1 MAQDGGTRQQ
11 RAVATR
17 AAIIDAAAG
26 EFDVRGY
33 LGTSMDAVAERA
45 GLTKGAL
52 YFHFTSKADL
62 AAAVIARQHEV
73 SRQYGEAAAARAS
86 SPLEAMMWMSQGLAS
101 QMIHEVVVS
110 AGIRLSTEAAT
121 ADVARQD
128 PYTDW
133 MHVTADIMRRAV
145 DAGEVDPAWDPELI
159 GRVVIPAYTGVQTV
173 SDVLAHRADLYERLR
188 ELWTVLLAAIVTER
202 MRPEIP
208 RLVGVIAPLPSD
220 AGPPIDTHVTA
231 HPQDTGQSVS
241 PSAPVRGTSP
251 AA

>member
-1 MAQDGGTRQQ
+1 MAQDGRTRQQ

-26 EFDVRGY
+26 EFDEHGY

-62 AAAVIARQHEV
+62 AGAVIARQHEV
-73 SRQYGEAAAARAS
+73 SRQYGEAAATRGTT
-86 SPLEAMMWMSQGLAS
+86 PLEVLMWMSQGLAS

-110 AGIRLSTEAAT
+110 AGIRLSTDTAA
-121 ADVARQD
+121 AGVARRN

-133 MHVTADIMRRAV
+133 MQVAAELVRQGIE
-145 DAGEVDPAWDPELI
+145 AGEIDSAWDPQLI
-159 GRVVIPAYTGVQTV
+159 GRVVVPAYTGAQTV
-173 SDVLAHRADLYERLR
+173 SDVLADRADLYDRLR
-188 ELWTVLLAAIVTER
+188 ELWTVLLAAIVTDR

-208 RLVGVIAPLPSD
+208 RLVALIAPLATED
-220 AGPPIDTHVTA
+220 
-231 HPQDTGQSVS
+231 
-241 PSAPVRGTSP
+241 
-251 AA
+251 

>member
-1 MAQDGGTRQQ
+1 MAQDGRTRQQ

-26 EFDVRGY
+26 EFDERGY
-33 LGTSMDAVAERA
+33 VGASMDAVAERA

-62 AAAVIARQHEV
+62 AGAVIARQHEV
-73 SRQYGEAAAARAS
+73 SRAYGEAAFTRGS
-86 SPLEAMMWMSQGLAS
+86 TPLEVMMCLSQGLAA
-101 QMIHEVVVS
+101 QMMHEVVVS
-110 AGIRLSTEAAT
+110 AGIRLSTDAA
-121 ADVARQD
+121 AAGVPRSD

-133 MHVTADIMRRAV
+133 MHVSADLIRQAI
-145 DAGEVDPAWDPELI
+145 DADEVDPSWDPELI

-173 SDVLAHRADLYERLR
+173 SDVLADRSDLYERLR

-208 RLVGVIAPLPSD
+208 RLVALVAPLGSGD
-220 AGPPIDTHVTA
+220 
-231 HPQDTGQSVS
+231 
-241 PSAPVRGTSP
+241 
-251 AA
+251 

>member
-17 AAIIDAAAG
+17 AAIVEAAAG

-33 LGTSMDAVAERA
+33 LGTSVDGVAERA
-45 GLTKGAL
+45 GLTKGAV
-52 YFHFTSKADL
+52 YFHFASKADL
-62 AAAVIARQHEV
+62 AGAVIARQHEV
-73 SRQYGEAAAARAS
+73 SRAYGEAAAARGS
-86 SPLEAMMWMSQGLAS
+86 TPLEVMMWMSQGLAS

-133 MHVTADIMRRAV
+133 MQVTAELMRQGIA
-145 DAGEVDPAWDPELI
+145 AGEVDPAWDPELI

-173 SDVLAHRADLYERLR
+173 SDVLAGRDDLYERLR
-188 ELWTVLLAAIVTER
+188 ELWTVLLAAIVTDR
-202 MRPEIP
+202 VRPEIP
-208 RLVGVIAPLPSD
+208 RLVALIAPLPGD
-220 AGPPIDTHVTA
+220 
-231 HPQDTGQSVS
+231 
-241 PSAPVRGTSP
+241 
-251 AA
+251 

>member
-1 MAQDGGTRQQ
+1 MAQDGRTRQQ

-26 EFDVRGY
+26 EFDERGY
-33 LGTSMDAVAERA
+33 VGASMDAVAERA

-62 AAAVIARQHEV
+62 AGAVIARQHEV
-73 SRQYGEAAAARAS
+73 SRAYGEAAFARGDT
-86 SPLEAMMWMSQGLAS
+86 PLEVLMWMSQGLAS
-101 QMIHEVVVS
+101 QMVHEVVVS

-128 PYTDW
+128 PYADW
-133 MHVTADIMRRAV
+133 IAVVADLVRQGV
-145 DAGEVDPAWDPELI
+145 DAGEVDPAWDPELV

-173 SDVLAHRADLYERLR
+173 SDVLADRADLYERLR

-202 MRPEIP
+202 VRPEIP
-208 RLVGVIAPLPSD
+208 RLVGLIAPITPGD
-220 AGPPIDTHVTA
+220 
-231 HPQDTGQSVS
+231 
-241 PSAPVRGTSP
+241 
-251 AA
+251 

>member
-17 AAIIDAAAG
+17 AAIVEAAAG

-33 LGTSMDAVAERA
+33 LGTSVDGVAERA
-45 GLTKGAL
+45 GLTKGAV
-52 YFHFTSKADL
+52 YFHFASKADL
-62 AAAVIARQHEV
+62 AGAVIARQHEV
-73 SRQYGEAAAARAS
+73 SRAYGEAAAARGS
-86 SPLEAMMWMSQGLAS
+86 TPLEVMMWMSQGLAT

-133 MHVTADIMRRAV
+133 MQVTAELMRQGIA
-145 DAGEVDPAWDPELI
+145 AGEVDPAWDPELI

-173 SDVLAHRADLYERLR
+173 SDVLAGRDDLYERLR
-188 ELWTVLLAAIVTER
+188 ELWTVLLAAIVTDR
-202 MRPEIP
+202 VRPEIP
-208 RLVGVIAPLPSD
+208 RLVALIAPLPGD
-220 AGPPIDTHVTA
+220 
-231 HPQDTGQSVS
+231 
-241 PSAPVRGTSP
+241 
-251 AA
+251 

>member
-17 AAIIDAAAG
+17 AAILDAAAG
-26 EFDVRGY
+26 EFDERGY

-62 AAAVIARQHEV
+62 AGAVIARQHEV
-73 SRQYGEAAAARAS
+73 SRRYGEAAAARGTT
-86 SPLEAMMWMSQGLAS
+86 PLEVLMWMSQGLAS
-101 QMIHEVVVS
+101 QMIDETVVS

-128 PYTDW
+128 PYADWIAVVTDL
-133 MHVTADIMRRAV
+133 VRQGI
-145 DAGEVDPAWDPELI
+145 DAGEVDPAWDPELV

-173 SDVLAHRADLYERLR
+173 SDVLADRSDLYVRLR
-188 ELWTVLLAAIVTER
+188 ELWTVLLAAIVSDR
-202 MRPEIP
+202 VRPEIP
-208 RLVGVIAPLPSD
+208 RLVALIAPLPDD
-220 AGPPIDTHVTA
+220 A
-231 HPQDTGQSVS
+231 
-241 PSAPVRGTSP
+241 
-251 AA
+251 

>member
-17 AAIIDAAAG
+17 AAILDAAAG
-26 EFDVRGY
+26 EFDDRGY

-62 AAAVIARQHEV
+62 AGAVIARQHEV
-73 SRQYGEAAAARAS
+73 SRRYGEAAAARGTT
-86 SPLEAMMWMSQGLAS
+86 PLEVLMWMSQGLAS
-101 QMIHEVVVS
+101 QMIHETVVS

-128 PYTDW
+128 PYADWIAVVTDL
-133 MHVTADIMRRAV
+133 VRQGI
-145 DAGEVDPAWDPELI
+145 DAGEVDPAWDPELV

-173 SDVLAHRADLYERLR
+173 SDVLADRSDLYLRLR
-188 ELWTVLLAAIVTER
+188 ELWTVLLAAIVSDR
-202 MRPEIP
+202 VRPEIP
-208 RLVGVIAPLPSD
+208 RLVALIAPLPDD
-220 AGPPIDTHVTA
+220 A
-231 HPQDTGQSVS
+231 
-241 PSAPVRGTSP
+241 
-251 AA
+251 

>member
-17 AAIIDAAAG
+17 AAILDAAAG
-26 EFDVRGY
+26 EFDERGY

-62 AAAVIARQHEV
+62 AGAVIARQHEV
-73 SRQYGEAAAARAS
+73 SRRYGEAAAARGTT
-86 SPLEAMMWMSQGLAS
+86 PLEVLMWMSQGLAS
-101 QMIHEVVVS
+101 QMIHETVVS

-128 PYTDW
+128 PYADWIAVVTDL
-133 MHVTADIMRRAV
+133 VRQGI
-145 DAGEVDPAWDPELI
+145 DAGEVDPAWDPELV

-173 SDVLAHRADLYERLR
+173 SDVLADRSDLYVRLR
-188 ELWTVLLAAIVTER
+188 ELWTVLLAAIVSDR
-202 MRPEIP
+202 VRPEIP
-208 RLVGVIAPLPSD
+208 RLVALIAPLPDD
-220 AGPPIDTHVTA
+220 A
-231 HPQDTGQSVS
+231 
-241 PSAPVRGTSP
+241 
-251 AA
+251 

>member
-1 MAQDGGTRQQ
+1 MAQDGRTRQQ

-26 EFDVRGY
+26 GY
-33 LGTSMDAVAERA
+33 VGASMDAVAERA

-62 AAAVIARQHEV
+62 AGAVIARQHEV
-73 SRQYGEAAAARAS
+73 SRAYGEAAAARGTT
-86 SPLEAMMWMSQGLAS
+86 PLEVLMWMSQGLAS
-101 QMIHEVVVS
+101 QMVHEVVVS

-133 MHVTADIMRRAV
+133 IAVVTDLVRRGI
-145 DAGEVDPAWDPELI
+145 DAGEVDPAWDPELV

-173 SDVLAHRADLYERLR
+173 SDVLADRTDLYERLR
-188 ELWTVLLAAIVTER
+188 ELWTVLLAAIVTDR
-202 MRPEIP
+202 VRPEIP
-208 RLVGVIAPLPSD
+208 RLVALIAPTTPGD
-220 AGPPIDTHVTA
+220 
-231 HPQDTGQSVS
+231 
-241 PSAPVRGTSP
+241 
-251 AA
+251 